1 MSSTVRVAIDGP
13 GGAGKTSV
21 ARSVAG
27 ALGVDCL
34 DTGAMYR
41 ALAAA
46 ALRADLRSDD
56 ADAVAGLAEILARGE
71 LTIDFEGGAGECR
84 VLLDGEDVSAFIRGP
99 EVTAAVSAV
108 AANPAVRSVMVD
120 RQRQWADERPEGC
133 VMEGR
138 DITTVVL
145 PGAEV
150 RVYLHADAAVRARRR
165 SGESG
170 ANEAAVQAAL
180 SERDRHDSTRTHAP
194 LPSPE
199 GLPPGV
205 HVIDTTHRTVS
216 DVTAEIMGMI
226 AEEVSSER

>member
-1 MSSTVRVAIDGP
+1 MSRPVRVAIDGP

-21 ARSVAG
+21 ARAVAG

-46 ALRADLRSDD
+46 VLRAVLRPDD
-56 ADAVAGLAEILARGE
+56 TGAVAGLAGALARGE
-71 LTIDFEGGAGECR
+71 LTIDFEGTAGDCR

-99 EVTAAVSAV
+99 EVTGAVSAV
-108 AANPAVRSVMVD
+108 AANPAVRAVMVE
-120 RQRQWADERPEGC
+120 RQRQWAAERPAGC

-145 PGAEV
+145 PDAEV

-170 ANEAAVQAAL
+170 ANEAIVQAAL
-180 SERDRHDSTRTHAP
+180 SERDRRDSTRTHAP
-194 LPSPE
+194 LPPPE
-199 GLPPGV
+199 GLPAGV
-205 HVIDTTHRTVS
+205 HAIDTTHRTVTE
-216 DVTAEIMGMI
+216 VIAEIMAMI
-226 AEEVSSER
+226 DG